1 MRIMSEEN
9 MPTGN
14 AEHLVSLGEKLRQAA
29 DEIDNVKNS
38 FAKNTE
44 DLSRIKSML
53 DVGSLED
60 INNLIEKFEGEITE
74 AERRKEEAFKG
85 AEKYST
91 ELEKEKE
98 RLIKLWDA
106 YKNQEEELS
115 KTEGKIKELEEQ
127 TNNTEVSKK
136 QLEDDFN
143 TRIDT
148 LTQKLKESEEKI
160 NQFDE
165 YKKRVAEF
173 TSIRNQLDRENRTLK
188 DDVNNKENTVNS
200 LQEQVSK
207 LKDSENYKDKFND
220 ISSQYEK
227 EKERLTKLYK
237 LYEETEG
244 EYSRLK
250 EETKGWQNWFDSNK
264 EIFDKLFSTSPPIN
278 TSNTKETH
286 TSPPTSSSAE
296 NIPKNTAEG
305 IAKEDENGKTKSKKR
320 KLRFIK

>member
-1 MRIMSEEN
+1 MIMSEEN

-60 INNLIEKFEGEITE
+60 INNLIEKFEEEITE
-74 AERRKEEAFKG
+74 AERRKEEAFQG

-115 KTEGKIKELEEQ
+115 KTEGKIKEFEERA
-127 TNNTEVSKK
+127 NNAETSKK
-136 QLEDDFN
+136 QLEYDFN
-143 TRIDT
+143 TRIDV

-160 NQFDE
+160 NQFDGYE
-165 YKKRVAEF
+165 KRVAEF
-173 TSIRNQLDRENRTLK
+173 TSINNQLDRENHTLK
-188 DDVNNKENTVNS
+188 DDVNNKENTINS
-200 LQEQVSK
+200 LQEKVSK
-207 LKDSENYKDKFND
+207 LKDNEKYKDKFND
-220 ISSQYEK
+220 LSNQYEK

-244 EYSRLK
+244 ECNMLK

-264 EIFDKLFSTSPPIN
+264 EIFDKLFSTFPP
-278 TSNTKETH
+278 TKKSNTNETH
-286 TSPPTSSSAE
+286 TSPPTPPSVE
-296 NIPKNTAEG
+296 DTPKNAAEE
-305 IAKEDENGKTKSKKR
+305 ATKENKNEKTKSKKK
-320 KLRFIK
+320 KLRFKK

>member
-264 EIFDKLFSTSPPIN
+264 EIFDKLFSTSPP
-278 TSNTKETH
+278 
-286 TSPPTSSSAE
+286 TSSSAE

>member
-1 MRIMSEEN
+1 MIMSEEN

-115 KTEGKIKELEEQ
+115 KTEGKIKEFEERA
-127 TNNTEVSKK
+127 NNAETSKK
-136 QLEDDFN
+136 QLEYDFS
-143 TRIDT
+143 TRIDV

-165 YKKRVAEF
+165 YEKRVAEF
-173 TSIRNQLDRENRTLK
+173 TSINNQLDRENHTLK
-188 DDVNNKENTVNS
+188 DDVNNKENTIDS

-207 LKDSENYKDKFND
+207 LKGNERYKDKFND
-220 ISSQYEK
+220 LSNQYEK

-237 LYEETEG
+237 LYEETE
-244 EYSRLK
+244 EECNILK
-250 EETKGWQNWFDSNK
+250 KETKGWQNWFDSNK
-264 EIFDKLFSTSPPIN
+264 EIFDKLFSTSPPIK
-278 TSNTKETH
+278 TSKTKETH
-286 TSPPTSSSAE
+286 TSPPTSSPAE
-296 NIPKNTAEG
+296 NTPKNDAEE
-305 IAKEDENGKTKSKKR
+305 ATKENKNEKTKSKKK
-320 KLRFIK
+320 KLRFKK